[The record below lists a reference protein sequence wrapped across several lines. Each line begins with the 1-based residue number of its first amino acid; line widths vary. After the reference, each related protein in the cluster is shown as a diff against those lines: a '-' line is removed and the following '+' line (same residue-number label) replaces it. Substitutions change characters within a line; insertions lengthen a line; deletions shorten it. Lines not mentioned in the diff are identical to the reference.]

1 MMHLVIFSL
10 LLSSAAG
17 KTFQI
22 RNKDSCVGRCG
33 DNLSHN
39 YNCQCNSACGTHGD
53 CCQDYNTCNSRTSCK
68 GRCNE
73 QYDRNDPCH
82 CNSKCDQYQN
92 CCHDYYSLCGAS
104 NTGFTSQELLDVS
117 EQIYALDINKAS
129 DGDIR
134 LNLQSPVTNSETGAK
149 VDLASNRLYAYV
161 NEAAI
166 FSKPTFA
173 KLIALL
179 DNYHRMTGTPENFT
193 PQQLGEQ
200 DAFIKEVMHTPIM
213 EHLYSVFHSKKLY
226 NSQVELEEDLKKMW
240 FGLYR
245 RYNDILDSSG
255 FEHVFS
261 GEVKRGKVSGFHNWV
276 RFYLAEKNNE
286 LNYYSYNYNGPWV
299 NYPDVLAMQFN
310 WNGYY
315 KQVGSGFI
323 GSSPEFDF
331 AIYTLCFIARPNK
344 GCKLSLGGNVMNI
357 QSYTWTK
364 STYGNGKKY
373 IASVFPLTP

>member
-104 NTGFTSQELLDVS
+104 NTGFTAQELLDVS
-117 EQIYALDINKAS
+117 EQIYALDVNKAS

-226 NSQVELEEDLKKMW
+226 NSQVEFEEDLKKMW